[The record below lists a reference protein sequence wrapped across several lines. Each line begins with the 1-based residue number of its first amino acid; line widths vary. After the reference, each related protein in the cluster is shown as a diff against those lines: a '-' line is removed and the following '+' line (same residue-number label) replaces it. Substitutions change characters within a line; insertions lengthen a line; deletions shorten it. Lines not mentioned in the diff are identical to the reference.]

1 MKLSRLQGV
10 FIALFVFLVSFY
22 SADLLINSAGE
33 EVVSVQLVNDAPRTP
48 ALGGQCDIGDVA
60 QCDIVYAAANE
71 FIKKDFVQ
79 TEIAWYK
86 HSMFSNVIT
95 QSVIEGEQYFKNQK
109 FYEQVYKPEM
119 YQLRKSYPLRC

>member
-33 EVVSVQLVNDAPRTP
+33 EVVSVQLVNDAPRQ
-48 ALGGQCDIGDVA
+48 ARCDIGDVA